1 MKSMRGAITGVLA
14 LGLAAAWSGALAGG
28 ADLTAVSCNKF
39 LLPKDELPGVSHQ
52 SCRAI
57 EIDAMYLGASYRR
70 VDMGITGTIDG
81 MTAKDGPRINYF
93 TQSPE
98 FVFAQTGNKAPLHHG
113 VGLFK
118 AEEGSALIVV
128 YPRTSGAWNGRMF
141 LTAHGAGASFRH
153 GTLKPWDRNLNPAD
167 PLAGLDKYERLM
179 LEKGFAVAKTRR
191 STHKDDGDVTVT
203 LDDGTVVM
211 RNVTEQ
217 PRLVLSFGLVAT
229 NLLKA
234 RLGRTPE
241 HVYWYGHSSGAR
253 PGRLTNYH
261 EGVNRDR
268 NGKPIID
275 GILADDSG
283 AGLFLPVL
291 YKDGKD
297 VLFATESDRAR
308 FVKQIDVSHMFYV
321 NTTDDEPPAW
331 ASTDYLSNKR
341 SNAKILR
348 DKGLGPRHR
357 VYEVLGVSHS
367 GGEDNIQD
375 GRRGDV
381 ETIDLSRLMDSF
393 IDLLDNWVV
402 RSVDPPPS
410 MSDWAEIGDAN
421 KDGVVENPAIALPE
435 IVCPLGVY
443 FQYPP
448 SQKADGVGTT
458 SFAPFDGGGLEPL
471 DGRGVFVDMNLN
483 RYRDRR
489 ETLTEAWRRLGL
501 IGPKESFT
509 RERYAAC
516 VSSAA
521 DGLQARRL
529 LSPRMATVY
538 RTEASKKGF
547 GTQH

>member
-1 MKSMRGAITGVLA
+1 MQRTMAGVLA
-14 LGLAAAWSGALAGG
+14 VSLAAAGHVALAGG
-28 ADLTAVSCNKF
+28 GNSPATSCSDL
-39 LLPKDELPGVSHQ
+39 LLAKDELPGLNHQ
-52 SCRAI
+52 SCRSI
-57 EIDAMYLGASYRR
+57 ETDLTYLGAPYRR
-70 VDMGITGTIDG
+70 VDIGITGTIDG
-81 MTAKDGPRINYF
+81 MTAKDGPRTNYF

-128 YPRTSGAWNGRMF
+128 YPTAAGAWNGRMF

-153 GTLKPWDRNLNPAD
+153 GTLKPWDQNLNPAD

-179 LEKGFAVAKTRR
+179 IEKGFAVAKTRR
-191 STHKDDGDVTVT
+191 STHKDDGDVAVT

-217 PRLVLSFGLVAT
+217 PRLILGFGLVAAH
-229 NLLKA
+229 LLKA
-234 RLGRTPE
+234 RLGRSPE
-241 HVYWYGHSSGAR
+241 HMFWYGHSSGAR

-261 EGVNRDR
+261 EGVNRDKT
-268 NGKPIID
+268 GKPIVD

-291 YKDGKD
+291 YKDGRD
-297 VLFATESDRAR
+297 VLFGTDADRAR
-308 FVKQIDVSHMFYV
+308 FVKQIDISHMFYV
-321 NTTDDEPPAW
+321 NATDDDPPPW

-348 DKGLGPRHR
+348 DKGLGPKHR

-367 GGEDNIQD
+367 GGEDNIKG

-381 ETIDLSRLMDSF
+381 ETIDLSRLMDTF
-393 IDLLDNWVV
+393 IDLLDSWVV
-402 RSVDPPPS
+402 KNVDPPPS
-410 MSDWAEIGDAN
+410 MSDWAAIGDVN

-435 IVCPLGVY
+435 IACPLGVY

-448 SQKADGVGTT
+448 SQKMDGVGTT
-458 SFAPFDGGGLEPL
+458 SFVPFDGQGLEPL

-509 RERYAAC
+509 RERYSAC
-516 VSSAA
+516 VASVV
-521 DGLQARRL
+521 DKLRARRL
-529 LSPRMATVY
+529 LSARVAQAY
-538 RTEASKKGF
+538 KNESSRA
-547 GTQH
+547 QQQ